1 MRSGVRPCPSADVA
15 RFVGF
20 GRIAM
25 LHGGWSRSPVRFLS
39 GAVAFRR
46 AQFSVITTMLL
57 RGAWARFLISTVVW
71 VGLAV
76 QRQGEKR

>member
-1 MRSGVRPCPSADVA
+1 ML
-15 RFVGF
+15 
-20 GRIAM
+20 AM
-25 LHGGWSRSPVRFLS
+25 LPGGWSRSSVRFVS

-46 AQFSVITTMLL
+46 AQVAFITTMLL

>member
-1 MRSGVRPCPSADVA
+1 ML
-15 RFVGF
+15 
-20 GRIAM
+20 AM
-25 LHGGWSRSPVRFLS
+25 LPGGWSRSPVGFVS

-46 AQFSVITTMLL
+46 AQVSFITTMLL

-76 QRQGEKR
+76 QRQGEER